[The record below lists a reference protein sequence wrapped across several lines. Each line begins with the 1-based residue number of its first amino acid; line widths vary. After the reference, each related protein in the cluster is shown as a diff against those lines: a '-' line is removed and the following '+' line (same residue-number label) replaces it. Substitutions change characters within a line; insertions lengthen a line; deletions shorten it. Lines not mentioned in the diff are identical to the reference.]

1 MGLRTE
7 AAATAADLIE
17 FLSDNP
23 SPQEVLAYHVSRER
37 QTRLQRLLALNGT
50 GLLSRKEQQELE
62 ELEEI
67 EHVFVMLK
75 TEIASKLAAKKG
87 LEYGWRDF
95 G

>member
-1 MGLRTE
+1 MPSILEISLLGLRTE

-17 FLSDNP
+17 FLGDNP
-23 SPQEVLAYHVSRER
+23 SPQEVQDYHVSRER
-37 QTRLQRLLALNGT
+37 QTRLERLLALNGT

-75 TEIASKLAAKKG
+75 AEIASKLAAEK
-87 LEYGWRDF
+87 E
-95 G
+95 